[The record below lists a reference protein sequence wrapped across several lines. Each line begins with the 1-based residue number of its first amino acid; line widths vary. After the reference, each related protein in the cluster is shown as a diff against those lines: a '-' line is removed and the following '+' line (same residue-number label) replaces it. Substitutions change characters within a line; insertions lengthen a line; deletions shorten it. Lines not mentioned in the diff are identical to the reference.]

1 MADIAITAANV
12 IATGGAKVIDG
23 VAGATIVAGDM
34 VYRDPASLTYKLADC
49 DSGTAAVRSPAGMA
63 LNGAAIGQ
71 PIKIA
76 KSGAVT
82 LGSGLTAGV
91 AYYLSPTPGK
101 ICPVADVQSA
111 DYPVILGIAKSA
123 SILDI
128 RIHEAGVALA

>member
-12 IATGGAKVIDG
+12 IATGGARQVDG
-23 VAGATIVAGDM
+23 VAGAAIVAGDM
-34 VYRDPASLTYKLADC
+34 LYRDAATHTYKLADC

-63 LNGAAIGQ
+63 LNNAAIGQ
-71 PIKIA
+71 PIKLA

-82 LGSGLTAGV
+82 VGAALTAGV
-91 AYYLSPTPGK
+91 TYYLSPTPGK
-101 ICPVADVQSA
+101 ICPIADVQSA
-111 DYPVILGIAKSA
+111 DYPVIVGIAKSS